1 MKLVKKSIEKDK
13 SGYVTL
19 YPEELEDMWHVYNL
33 IQTEDQLKA
42 TTIRRIQSE
51 SATGSSSSQRVR
63 LTLSIVVET
72 VDFDP
77 QAGLL
82 RINGRVSSESQ
93 YVKMNSYHTIDLE
106 LNRNFTLFKNEW
118 DTIALERV
126 EDACDITKQADV
138 AAIVCQE
145 GLANICLVTQ
155 HMTIVRQ
162 RIETPIPRKRKGS
175 VTNYEK
181 GLGRFYDQVYQALL
195 RHVNFDVVKGII
207 IASPGFVKD
216 QLYHYIFDQAVKTEN
231 KLLMEN
237 RPKFLL
243 VHCSSGHKHSLQE
256 VMQDDAVKAK
266 LADTKAAREVA
277 ALDKFYVMLNND
289 PDRAFYGFKHVV
301 KANER
306 GAIGTLMVTDA
317 LFRSADIATRRKYIE
332 LVEGVRASGGQV
344 LVFSTLHVSG
354 ERKSLLNEL
363 NQLTGVAAIL
373 TFPLPDIEEE
383 DEEEVAEENDDTQAN
398 TEEMDVADD
407 LGL

>member
-1 MKLVKKSIEKDK
+1 MKLIKKSIEKDK

-63 LTLSIVVET
+63 LTLTIVVET

-145 GLANICLVTQ
+145 GLANVCLVTQ

-216 QLYHYIFDQAVKTEN
+216 QLYHYIFDQAVKTDN
-231 KLLMEN
+231 KMLMEN

-256 VMQDDAVKAK
+256 VMQDDSVKAK

-289 PDRAFYGFKHVV
+289 PDRAFYGFKHVA

-354 ERKSLLNEL
+354 EQL

-398 TEEMDVADD
+398 SDEMDVADD